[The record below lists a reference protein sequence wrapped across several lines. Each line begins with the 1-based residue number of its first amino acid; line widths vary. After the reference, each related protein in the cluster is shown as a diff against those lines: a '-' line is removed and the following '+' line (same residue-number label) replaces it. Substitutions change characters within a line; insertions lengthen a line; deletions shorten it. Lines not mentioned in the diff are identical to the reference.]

1 MKPGCSLPVAGP
13 DRREPEG
20 EGVESIKSRRGGERA
35 AAGQMGTVIT
45 VYIPRRIYASQT
57 SVMIMARMIGHGAK
71 IEGVAVRLQPQVGIA
86 SSFRTSRRSVSGP
99 AMTRSPRRSKEKNVF
114 DTITYTA

>member
-1 MKPGCSLPVAGP
+1 MPVAGP

-45 VYIPRRIYASQT
+45 VYIPRRIYAIQT
-57 SVMIMARMIGHGAK
+57 SVMVMARMIGHGAK
-71 IEGVAVRLQPQVGIA
+71 IEGVAVRTPATGWD
-86 SSFRTSRRSVSGP
+86 SFIFP
-99 AMTRSPRRSKEKNVF
+99 NV
-114 DTITYTA
+114 TAQR

>member
-20 EGVESIKSRRGGERA
+20 EGGLRVSRVAVVERA

-45 VYIPRRIYASQT
+45 VYIPRRIYAIQT
-57 SVMIMARMIGHGAK
+57 SVMVMARMIGHGAK
-71 IEGVAVRLQPQVGIA
+71 IEGVAVRTPATGWD
-86 SSFRTSRRSVSGP
+86 SFIFP
-99 AMTRSPRRSKEKNVF
+99 NV
-114 DTITYTA
+114 TAQR